1 MAECVA
7 CIPASVW
14 EAHQGSKD
22 LAWLQDILCK
32 GHDVDFLP
40 RDDVETDPSWKQLI
54 PYCVVAQL
62 TEDHDIE
69 VLSYQ
74 RSSKQGDER
83 LRGNFSIGVGGHIND
98 TDWDHGMSFGDGWIV
113 GLMREIDEE
122 LSIRPNRTD
131 AFGFR
136 NELLGVIYD
145 PTNAV
150 GQVHLGICYF
160 VLLDGYSV
168 LIDKKELVSQEWLP
182 RGILNP
188 ENTYEN
194 WSMQAAVLA
203 QGRIGQLLGTIAASQ
218 AMQQLCEKAL
228 QISPIEVFSPEVV
241 EVEAQRRFKFDS

>member
-1 MAECVA
+1 MSECVA
-7 CIPASVW
+7 CIPATVW
-14 EAHQGSKD
+14 EANQASTD
-22 LAWLQDILCK
+22 LAWLQDVICK
-32 GHDVDFLP
+32 GYNVDFLA
-40 RDDVETDPSWKQLI
+40 RDDIETDPNWKQLI
-54 PYCVVAQL
+54 PYCVVARL
-62 TEDHDIE
+62 TADHDIE

-74 RSSKQGDER
+74 RSPKQGDER
-83 LRGNFSIGVGGHIND
+83 LRGKFSIGVGGHVND
-98 TDWDHGMSFGDGWIV
+98 GDFDHGMAFSDGWIV

-122 LSIRPNRTD
+122 LIIRPNRAD

-160 VLLDGYSV
+160 ILLDGYSV

-194 WSMQAAVLA
+194 WSLQAAALV
-203 QGRIGQLLGTIAASQ
+203 QPRIAGLLNTIETSL
-218 AMQQLCEKAL
+218 AMQKMMEQATQKT
-228 QISPIEVFSPEVV
+228 IEVFSPEAV
-241 EVEAQRRFKFDS
+241 EAEAQRRFKFEP